1 MKVESVLT
9 TDHGET
15 LKLHAVYGKAVNG
28 CDEDNTYARLTPSAS
43 LEMEITNPALFGEV
57 KPSDMFY
64 VYFTKIEK

>member
-43 LEMEITNPALFGEV
+43 LELTVTNQALLGKF
-57 KPSDMFY
+57 KPSDKFY
-64 VYFTKIEK
+64 VDFTKIEK